1 MALRGLVGL
10 VLCLAAC
17 GEVAGNKPDAST
29 PDDSAPDLNDGA
41 KSGSRLK
48 LRYVDYGGLRE
59 VQGVRDTQR
68 NEDCRPLRW
77 TGGKAYCVPDAGG
90 IVYANATCTQRLGQ
104 VYRDSACATQT
115 PPPAYFVD
123 YTFTNACSAEPAQ
136 LFPRA
141 TKVAATQ
148 YYYKSSDGS
157 CGGPISSTASDFYA
171 VGAEIAMT
179 DLAETPISAPATTGR
194 LGQRFYESADG
205 LRYPLSYRVHDAL
218 LGVDCFPEY
227 LSAGATMGRCIPEDA
242 AFAGDFRDAACTQ
255 PAVSISATC
264 TKSKFAVHYPDC
276 PYDEETYYPIGTQF
290 TPTNLYYDDGSS
302 CTPYQPFPSDT
313 HYTVGNP
320 VTLATLMRIKGT
332 GDRLKPIYFQT
343 AEGLKARDSILF
355 DDELQAECS
364 TRTQPDG
371 STVCMPHSYSIT
383 TFYTD
388 AVCTAPIDLMSVYRG
403 AATCSPPP
411 LPSYAYR
418 ATKDAATCKT
428 SYALHNVGASYTGPR
443 FRKSG
448 ATCSPDSST
457 TSLYY
462 RISTSIPN
470 SQLVSGSMAVE
481 P

>member
-1 MALRGLVGL
+1 VALRGLAGL

-17 GEVAGNKPDAST
+17 GEVSGAKVDAST
-29 PDDSAPDLNDGA
+29 PPDSGPDLNDGA

-48 LRYVDYGGLRE
+48 LRYVDYAGLRE

-68 NEDCRPLRW
+68 NEDCNPQQW
-77 TGGKAYCVPDAGG
+77 AGGKAYCVPDAAGV
-90 IVYANATCTQRLGQ
+90 VYANATCTQRLGQ
-104 VYRDSACATQT
+104 VYRDAACTTQSPPPGYFIEYSYSNACAAD
-115 PPPAYFVD
+115 PAH
-123 YTFTNACSAEPAQ
+123 

-148 YYYKSSDGS
+148 YYYKDSDGS
-157 CGGPISSTASDFYA
+157 CGGPITTTTSDYYA
-171 VGAEIAMT
+171 LGTETPMS
-179 DLAETPISAPATTGR
+179 DLAETPLSAPATTGR

-227 LSAGATMGRCIPEDA
+227 LSAGATTGRCIPEDA
-242 AFAGDFRDAACTQ
+242 AFAGDFRDSACTQ
-255 PAVSISATC
+255 PAVGIAATC
-264 TKSKFAVHYPDC
+264 TKSKFAVHYGDC
-276 PYDEETYYPIGTQF
+276 PYDEETYYPLGTQF
-290 TPTNLYYDDGSS
+290 TPTNLYYDTGTS
-302 CTPYQPFPSDT
+302 CMAFAPSPTDT
-313 HYTVGNP
+313 YYTVGSA
-320 VTLATLMRIKGT
+320 VTLATLMRVKGS

-355 DDELQAECS
+355 DDELQAECF
-364 TRTQPDG
+364 TITQPDG
-371 STVCMPHSYSIT
+371 SIVCMPQSYSIT
-383 TFYTD
+383 AFFTD
-388 AVCTAPIDLMSVYRG
+388 SVCTAPIDLMSVYRG

-418 ATKDAATCKT
+418 ATKDANTCKT
-428 SYALHNVGASYTGPR
+428 SYALHNVGAVYTGAR

-448 ATCSPDSST
+448 TTCSPDTST
-457 TSLYY
+457 SSLYY

>member
-1 MALRGLVGL
+1 MFRGLAGL

-17 GEVAGNKPDAST
+17 GEVTGNKPDASMP
-29 PDDSAPDLNDGA
+29 PDAAPDLNDGA

-59 VQGVRDTQR
+59 VQGVRDLQR
-68 NEDCRPLRW
+68 NEDCTPQQW
-77 TGGKAYCVPDAGG
+77 AGGKAYCVPDAGG
-90 IVYANATCTQRLGQ
+90 VVYANATCTQRLGQ
-104 VYRDSACATQT
+104 VFRDSACTTQR
-115 PPPAYFVD
+115 PPPAYFAEH
-123 YTFTNACSAEPAQ
+123 TFTNACTTEPAH

-148 YYYKSSDGS
+148 YYYKDSDGS
-157 CGGPISSTASDFYA
+157 CGGPITSTSSDFYA
-171 VGAEIAMT
+171 LGAEVVMT
-179 DLAETPISAPATTGR
+179 ELAETPISAPATTGR

-218 LGVDCFPEY
+218 LGIDCFPEY
-227 LSAGATMGRCIPEDA
+227 LSAGATTGRCIPEDA
-242 AFAGDFRDAACTQ
+242 AFAGDFRDASCTQ
-255 PAVSISATC
+255 PAVSIQATC
-264 TKSKFAVHYPDC
+264 TKSKFAVHYGDC
-276 PYDEETYYPIGTQF
+276 PYDEETYYPLGTQF
-290 TPTNLYYDDGSS
+290 TPANLYYDDGVTCSA
-302 CTPYQPFPSDT
+302 YQPFPGDT
-313 HYTVGNP
+313 HYTVGSP
-320 VTLATLMRIKGT
+320 VTLATLMRIKGN

-388 AVCTAPIDLMSVYRG
+388 SVCTAPIDLMSVYRG

-418 ATKDAATCKT
+418 ATKDAASCKT
-428 SYALHNVGASYTGPR
+428 SYALHNVGALYTGPR

-448 ATCSPDSST
+448 STCSADAST